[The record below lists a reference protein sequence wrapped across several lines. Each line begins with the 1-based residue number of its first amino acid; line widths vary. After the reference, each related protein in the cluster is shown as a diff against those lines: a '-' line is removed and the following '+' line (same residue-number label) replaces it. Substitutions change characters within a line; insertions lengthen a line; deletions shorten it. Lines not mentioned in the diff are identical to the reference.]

1 MFKIWRTNFPK
12 PLDKIEPM
20 FYNIKQNKRAE
31 HLCRLKREMHRKE
44 MIYMTTSNA
53 KNLEHE
59 NRERRITLTTQSSRK
74 RSDRSDK
81 SLRPQK
87 LAGGVVLAVSLAAV
101 VFGGELSAAAVMIP
115 PALAAV
121 FSKEKLLDFG
131 IFGNGR
137 E

>member
-1 MFKIWRTNFPK
+1 
-12 PLDKIEPM
+12 
-20 FYNIKQNKRAE
+20 
-31 HLCRLKREMHRKE
+31 

-53 KNLEHE
+53 KNLERE
-59 NRERRITLTTQSSRK
+59 NRERRITVTTQSSRK

-115 PALAAV
+115 PALAAI
-121 FSKEKLLDFG
+121 FSKEKILDFE
-131 IFGNGR
+131 IFGKN
-137 E
+137 

>member
-1 MFKIWRTNFPK
+1 MQIKKRNAPK
-12 PLDKIEPM
+12 G
-20 FYNIKQNKRAE
+20 
-31 HLCRLKREMHRKE
+31 

-53 KNLEHE
+53 KNLEQV
-59 NRERRITLTTQSSRK
+59 RERRITVTSQSGRRHS
-74 RSDRSDK
+74 SRSDK

-87 LAGGVVLAVSLAAV
+87 LAGGIVIAVSLAAV

-131 IFGNGR
+131 IFGKN
-137 E
+137 